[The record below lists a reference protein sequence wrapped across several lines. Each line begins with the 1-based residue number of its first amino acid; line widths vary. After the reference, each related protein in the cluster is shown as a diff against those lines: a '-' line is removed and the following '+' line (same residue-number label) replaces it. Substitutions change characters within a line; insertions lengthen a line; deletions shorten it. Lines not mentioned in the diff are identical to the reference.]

1 MNLWGRLNAFSFF
14 SLCVWLQMNFLRW
27 HKLAFLI
34 ASHFTLSHK
43 MWSFLSC
50 FPQLLLTLACL
61 RTKKKVWELILCAL
75 QRGMALPLCL
85 SRRIITLHSVKQLQ
99 CNGTHSHRMKMLQ
112 SSNFKRHPP
121 THSQPA
127 RPLTLHL
134 LVLNV
139 KIRVVIA
146 LRYVLGQRL
155 IPIFGRCAALL
166 PYIVAIMS
174 FHALL
179 ATLFF
184 TLDDF
189 LCRLFVLF
197 LFEFYAVLEVVLP
210 WAAVERIATHKVL
223 LCVLKICEDAM
234 SARMRGVEIT

>member
-1 MNLWGRLNAFSFF
+1 MCCEEEDGASF
-14 SLCVWLQMNFLRW
+14 V
-27 HKLAFLI
+27 LI
-34 ASHFTLSHK
+34 AKDYNS
-43 MWSFLSC
+43 SF
-50 FPQLLLTLACL
+50 
-61 RTKKKVWELILCAL
+61 CAAAAV
-75 QRGMALPLCL
+75 QWH
-85 SRRIITLHSVKQLQ
+85 T
-99 CNGTHSHRMKMLQ
+99 HRMKMLQ
-112 SSNFKRHPP
+112 SSNFKRQP
-121 THSQPA
+121 THPHQPA

-134 LVLNV
+134 LALNV
-139 KIRVVIA
+139 KIRVLIA

-174 FHALL
+174 LHALL

-210 WAAVERIATHKVL
+210 
-223 LCVLKICEDAM
+223 
-234 SARMRGVEIT
+234 